1 MPRRLIIPEFRRFIS
16 RKGYRRYALAR
27 ARSRPLL
34 LIAARNDKVGRLIFK
49 NCPPLT
55 NISGRAGQ
63 HPPWLHRSRCPEKY
77 TSRLCRPIRVQCR
90 DRTVDRAVRVSWLK
104 IKRVENKKKSC
115 EKNTI
120 APLCGTWFWWRAY
133 ISAPMVAIVV
143 PMPIMA
149 AGSCSVCC
157 RVR

>member
-55 NISGRAGQ
+55 NISGRVGQ

-90 DRTVDRAVRVSWLK
+90 DRTVDRAARVSWLK
-104 IKRVENKKKSC
+104 IKRVGNKKKKLR
-115 EKNTI
+115 EKYN
-120 APLCGTWFWWRAY
+120 RATLWHV
-133 ISAPMVAIVV
+133 IL
-143 PMPIMA
+143 MA
-149 AGSCSVCC
+149 GVYQRSDGCDRSSDAYNGSW
-157 RVR
+157 